1 MPELVNLAREQTE
14 GGIDWMVLILFIVAG
29 LLVGGTWSAYQN
41 SNKFFTVVM
50 AVLAAVTL
58 TAAVLWMIG
67 VMS

>member
-1 MPELVNLAREQTE
+1 MPQLISVAQEQTE

-41 SNKFFTVVM
+41 SNKFLTVVM
-50 AVLAAVTL
+50 AVLAAVAL
-58 TAAVLWMIG
+58 TGAVLWMIG